1 MTWQRF
7 LTGIALGLISSL
19 VIACTQTV
27 IQAPS
32 PSSDAET
39 VAVES
44 TASAASEGGAE
55 ATAPPTLPPG
65 TQELLASLPQ
75 APDNP
80 PRGDL
85 RMVVMS
91 DLNGVYGSTDYD
103 PEIDKTIALIPFW
116 NPDLVVCSGDMVAGQ
131 DLSLPPEQ
139 IQAMWAAF
147 DEHVAAPLREAELP
161 YGFTIG
167 NHDASGA
174 LGVNDQP
181 LFQQERDLAA
191 AYWQDP
197 EHDPGVEFIDRFEF
211 PFYYTF
217 RHDDV
222 FFLSWDGSSSQI
234 PADKLAWVE
243 QALAS
248 DEAQNARMRILLG
261 HLPLYAV
268 AVGRNEPGEVM
279 ANADQLR
286 AMLEKSDV
294 HTYISGHHHAYY
306 PGHRGDLQLLNM
318 GIIGSGP
325 RPLIDSDL
333 PPWKA
338 ITVLDVDF
346 DAPGGEL
353 TRYTTYDIQTM
364 ELIEDGELPRFLT
377 GHNGIVLRRD
387 VEMADLSADEKA
399 FCEAKLGAALCG

>member
-1 MTWQRF
+1 MNWQRF
-7 LTGIALGLISSL
+7 LSGVMLGLISSIVL
-19 VIACTQTV
+19 ACTQAAV
-27 IQAPS
+27 EAPS
-32 PSSDAET
+32 NPVASEAPIVEATET
-39 VAVES
+39 VATEN
-44 TASAASEGGAE
+44 EDI
-55 ATAPPTLPPG
+55 APPAELPPA
-65 TQELLASLPQ
+65 TQALLASLGQDPV
-75 APDNP
+75 NP

-91 DLNGVYGSTDYD
+91 DLNGAYGSTDYD
-103 PEIDKTIALIPFW
+103 PEIDKTMALIPFW

-131 DLSLPPEQ
+131 DLSLTPDQ

-147 DEHVAAPLREAELP
+147 DDHVAAPLRNAGLP

-174 LGVNDQP
+174 LGISDQP
-181 LFQQERDLAA
+181 LFQQERDMAA

-197 EHDPGVEFIDRFEF
+197 QHDPGVEFIDRSEF

-217 RHDDV
+217 RQGDI
-222 FFLSWDGSSSQI
+222 FFLSWDGSASRI
-234 PADKLAWVE
+234 PEDKLAWVE

-248 DEAQNARMRILLG
+248 EAAQSARLRILIG

-268 AVGRNEPGEVM
+268 AVGRDQPGEVM
-279 ANADQLR
+279 DNADQLR
-286 AMLEKSDV
+286 AMLEKYDV

-306 PGHRGDLQLLNM
+306 PGHRGDLQLLHM

-338 ITVLDVDF
+338 LTVLDVDF
-346 DAPGGEL
+346 DAPDGEV

-364 ELIEDGELPRFLT
+364 DLIEYGELPRFLT

-399 FCEAKLGAALCG
+399 FCEAKLGSALCS